1 MENKSFV
8 KILRKVIREE
18 VKTAIREVLNEQKPN
33 HKQVINH
40 GMDLH
45 KMVER
50 QTNPYKI
57 KAKKKKTYTKNSMLN
72 DLLNETATM
81 ADFSSMNQAPS
92 VSEMEPYPAMTY
104 DSSKAES
111 FSTQMRPQQLLATT
125 DTNGNPVD
133 MSNETV
139 AKTVGMMTKDYSSL
153 MKAIDKKKGIK

>member
-18 VKTAIREVLNEQKPN
+18 VKTAIREVLNEQKTN

-45 KMVER
+45 NMVEH
-50 QTNPYKI
+50 QTKPYKT
-57 KAKKKKTYTKNSMLN
+57 KARKKKSYTKNNMLN
-72 DLLNETATM
+72 DLLNETATT
-81 ADFSSMNQAPS
+81 ADFSTMNQGPI
-92 VSEMEPYPAMTY
+92 VSEMESYPAMTF

-111 FSTQMRPQQLLATT
+111 FSTQKRPQQVLATT

-139 AKTVGMMTKDYSSL
+139 AKTVGIMTKDYSAL